1 MAAKVT
7 SPASSGTVRPVP
19 VNVVPLGT
27 AGGKVGPEAGK
38 ISPAQ
43 QASIRALNLDE
54 VVQKLNVRS
63 KSLGRAVR
71 FQVDV
76 VSGRSVILVF
86 NRDTGEL
93 IRQIP
98 PKDFAALAANRGTA
112 EFQLIDNLV

>member
-1 MAAKVT
+1 MAEIVT

-19 VNVVPLGT
+19 VNAVPLGA
-27 AGGKVGPEAGK
+27 AGGKVGPDAGK

-43 QASIRALNLDE
+43 KASIRALNLDE
-54 VVQKLNVRS
+54 VVEKLDVRS

-71 FQVDV
+71 FQVDM
-76 VSGRSVILVF
+76 VSGRSIVLVF

-98 PKDFAALAANRGTA
+98 AEEFAALAANRGTA